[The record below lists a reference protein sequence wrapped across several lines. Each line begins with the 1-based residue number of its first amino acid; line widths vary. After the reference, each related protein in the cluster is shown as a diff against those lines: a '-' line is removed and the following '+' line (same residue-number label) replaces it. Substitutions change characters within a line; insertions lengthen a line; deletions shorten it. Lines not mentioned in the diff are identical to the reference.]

1 MQSNRQAADSKI
13 VQKLHEVGVAFH
25 LPGLF
30 FSYDEIS
37 MGNVNQTYKV
47 NYIMDDGTGM
57 AKIKS
62 YLAQKLNTYAFKTPV
77 QVMEN
82 IEKVTEFIRQRRPD
96 GINLHFHH
104 TDVTGERKAYLLD
117 GGDFWRIVNYV
128 PSVTFDS
135 SEDLLIVHNTG
146 EAFGDFQMVLS
157 DFDASQLYYT
167 IQDFHNTKK
176 RYDQLLT
183 DIKQDVRGRAKD
195 VQKEMEYLYSVHDQ
209 ACILSTLYE
218 RGELPLRVTHN
229 DTKINNVLFDET
241 THKALVVID
250 LDTVMPGLV
259 GYDFG
264 DAIRF
269 AANFTEEDSRDLSKT
284 GLDLNTFWAFADGF
298 LSKTAKKLTKT
309 EIETLGASCFA
320 ISCELAVRFLNDYI
334 NGDVYFKIKYP
345 EHNLVRARCQIALAK
360 DMLVKM
366 DAMDSIV
373 KGCAEKYKSGS
384 ALVS

>member
-1 MQSNRQAADSKI
+1 MQKVQQVIDPKI
-13 VQKLHEVGVAFH
+13 AQKLHDVGVAFH

-37 MGNVNQTYKV
+37 MGNVNQTYKI

-62 YLAQKLNTYAFKTPV
+62 YLAQKLNTYAFKQPV

-82 IEKVTEFIRQRRPD
+82 IEKVTEFIRRKRPD
-96 GINLHFHH
+96 GVNLHFHH
-104 TDVTGERKAYLLD
+104 TDVTGERKAYLFD
-117 GGDFWRIVNYV
+117 GDDVWRIVNFV

-135 SEDLLIVHNTG
+135 CEDLTIVHNTG
-146 EAFGDFQMVLS
+146 EAFGDFQTVLS
-157 DFDASQLYYT
+157 DFDASQLFYT
-167 IQDFHNTKK
+167 IVDFHNTKK
-176 RYDQLLT
+176 RYDTLMGDIQRDKASRVKEVQEEIDYLLS
-183 DIKQDVRGRAKD
+183 VR
-195 VQKEMEYLYSVHDQ
+195 EQ
-209 ACILSTLYE
+209 ACILTTLFDK
-218 RGELPLRVTHN
+218 GDLPLRVTHN

-269 AANFTEEDSRDLSKT
+269 AANFTEEDSKDTSKT

-298 LSKTAKKLTKT
+298 LSKTARELT
-309 EIETLGASCFA
+309 EAEVATLGASCFT
-320 ISCELAVRFLNDYI
+320 ITTELAVRFLNDYI
-334 NGDVYFKIKYP
+334 NGDVYFKTKYAG
-345 EHNLVRARCQIALAK
+345 HNLIRARCQIALAK
-360 DMLVKM
+360 DMLIKM
-366 DAMDSIV
+366 DAMNSIV
-373 KGCAEKYKSGS
+373 RGCVEKFR
-384 ALVS
+384 V

>member
-1 MQSNRQAADSKI
+1 MQKVQQVIDPKI
-13 VQKLHEVGVAFH
+13 AQKLHDVGVAFH

-37 MGNVNQTYKV
+37 MGNVNQTYKI

-62 YLAQKLNTYAFKTPV
+62 YLAQKLNTYAFKQPV

-82 IEKVTEFIRQRRPD
+82 IEKVTEFIRRKRPD
-96 GINLHFHH
+96 GVNLHFHH
-104 TDVTGERKAYLLD
+104 TDVTGERKAYLFD
-117 GGDFWRIVNYV
+117 GDDVWRIVNFV

-135 SEDLLIVHNTG
+135 CEDLTIVHNTG
-146 EAFGDFQMVLS
+146 EAFGDFQTVLS
-157 DFDASQLYYT
+157 DFDASQLFYT
-167 IQDFHNTKK
+167 IVDFHNTKK
-176 RYDQLLT
+176 RYDTLMADIQRDKAGRVKEVQEEIDYLLS
-183 DIKQDVRGRAKD
+183 VR
-195 VQKEMEYLYSVHDQ
+195 EQ
-209 ACILSTLYE
+209 ACILTTLFDK
-218 RGELPLRVTHN
+218 GDLPLRVTHN

-269 AANFTEEDSRDLSKT
+269 AANFTEEDSKDTSKT

-298 LSKTAKKLTKT
+298 LSKTARELT
-309 EIETLGASCFA
+309 EAEVATLGASCFT
-320 ISCELAVRFLNDYI
+320 ITTELAVRFLNDYI
-334 NGDVYFKIKYP
+334 NGDVYFKTKYP
-345 EHNLVRARCQIALAK
+345 VHNLIRARCQIALAK
-360 DMLVKM
+360 DMLIKM
-366 DAMDSIV
+366 DAMNSIV
-373 KGCAEKYKSGS
+373 RGCVAKFRG
-384 ALVS
+384 

>member
-1 MQSNRQAADSKI
+1 MQKAQQVIDPKI
-13 VQKLHEVGVAFH
+13 AQKLHDVGVAFN

-37 MGNVNQTYKV
+37 MGNVNQTYKI

-62 YLAQKLNTYAFKTPV
+62 YLAQKLNTYAFKQPV

-82 IEKVTEFIRQRRPD
+82 IEKVTEFIRRKRPD

-104 TDVTGERKAYLLD
+104 TSVTGERKPYLFD
-117 GGDFWRIVNYV
+117 GDDVWRIVNYV

-135 SEDLLIVHNTG
+135 CDDLTIVHNTG
-146 EAFGDFQMVLS
+146 EAFGDFQTVLS
-157 DFDASQLYYT
+157 DFDASQLFYT
-167 IQDFHNTKK
+167 IVDFHNTKK
-176 RYDQLLT
+176 RYDTLMADIQRDKAGRVKEVQEEIDYLLS
-183 DIKQDVRGRAKD
+183 VR
-195 VQKEMEYLYSVHDQ
+195 EQ
-209 ACILSTLYE
+209 ACILTTLFDK
-218 RGELPLRVTHN
+218 GDLPLRVTHN

-269 AANFTEEDSRDLSKT
+269 AANFTEEDSKDTSKT

-298 LSKTAKKLTKT
+298 LSKTARELTET
-309 EIETLGASCFA
+309 EVATLGASCFT
-320 ISCELAVRFLNDYI
+320 ITTELAVRFLNDYI
-334 NGDVYFKIKYP
+334 NGDVYFKTKYSG
-345 EHNLVRARCQIALAK
+345 HNLIRARCQIALAK
-360 DMLVKM
+360 DMLIKM
-366 DAMDSIV
+366 DAMNSIV
-373 KGCAEKYKSGS
+373 RGCVEKFKG
-384 ALVS
+384 

>member
-1 MQSNRQAADSKI
+1 MVTHTNLTRGNGIDPKI
-13 VQKLHEVGVAFH
+13 AQKLHDVGVAFH

-30 FSYDEIS
+30 FSYEEIS
-37 MGNVNQTYKV
+37 MGNVNQTYKI

-57 AKIKS
+57 ARIKS
-62 YLAQKLNTYAFKTPV
+62 YLAQKLNTYAFKKPI

-82 IEKVTEFIRQRRPD
+82 IEKVTEFIRRKRPD

-104 TDVTGERKAYLLD
+104 TDVTGERKAYLID
-117 GGDFWRIVNYV
+117 GDEFWRIINFV

-135 SEDLLIVHNTG
+135 VVDMEIVRNTG
-146 EAFGDFQMVLS
+146 KAFGDFQTVLS
-157 DFDASQLYYT
+157 DFDASALFYT

-176 RYDQLLT
+176 RYETLMADIKEDKAGRVKALQPEIDYLLSVRDRACLLT
-183 DIKQDVRGRAKD
+183 
-195 VQKEMEYLYSVHDQ
+195 
-209 ACILSTLYE
+209 TLFE
-218 RGELPLRVTHN
+218 QGQLPLRVTHN

-241 THKALVVID
+241 THDALVVID

-269 AANFTEEDSRDLSKT
+269 AANFTEEDSQDTAKT

-298 LSKTAKKLTKT
+298 LSQTAQKLTPI
-309 EIETLGASCFA
+309 EINTLGESCFA
-320 ISCELAVRFLNDYI
+320 IACELATRFLDDYI
-334 NGDVYFKIKYP
+334 NGDVYFKVKSP
-345 EHNLVRARCQIALAK
+345 DHNLIRARCQIALAK

-366 DAMDSIV
+366 DAMNSIV
-373 KGCAEKYKSGS
+373 KGCAEKYN
-384 ALVS
+384 